1 MSDSLDRRRWL
12 VQAGAVLTA
21 AAAPAHA
28 APAGKPSS
36 SPREVLA
43 VEDLMREHGVIR
55 RVLLVYAEAGE
66 RLLTG
71 RGEVPVPA
79 LIKAAGLMRRFGED
93 YHERQLEEQHVFPV
107 LERRG
112 GAEADLARILK
123 AQHDRARQITD
134 YLLAAT
140 RTGRISATDT
150 HPCGQALR
158 GLVRMY
164 EHHAATEDTVLFP
177 AWKNALSDAQYVED
191 SDRFESLEKRMFGQ
205 DGFEDAVKTIAGV
218 EQDFGLADLSR
229 LTAPPPP
236 HAAS

>member
-1 MSDSLDRRRWL
+1 MSESVDRRRWL
-12 VQAGAVLTA
+12 IQAGAALTVGA
-21 AAAPAHA
+21 AASHGA
-28 APAGKPSS
+28 AAGKPG

-55 RVLLVYAEAGE
+55 RVLLVYDEAAD
-66 RLLTG
+66 RLITG

-134 YLLAAT
+134 YLLATT
-140 RTGRISATDT
+140 RTGRISTTDA
-150 HPCGQALR
+150 HPCARALKD
-158 GLVRMY
+158 LVRMY
-164 EHHAATEDTVLFP
+164 QHHAATEDTLLFP
-177 AWKNALSDAQYVED
+177 AWKAALSDAQYEED
-191 SDRFESLEKRMFGQ
+191 SDRFEDLEKKMFGKN
-205 DGFEDAVKTIAGV
+205 GFEDAVKTIAGV

-229 LTAPPPP
+229 LTAAPPP